1 MLIVENNVI
10 EIFDSEMNIDSVQR
24 ILWISPNRED
34 LVVVDIKDNKN
45 MQYPFFRKYEEVV
58 TEIME
63 ENARLIEVEPD
74 LRLISPDEDYLNKY
88 KASRDAKWN
97 IIKGIVCQEP
107 EIYISEKRGK
117 LVSEIKDRTGKSKK
131 VIYELLRKYWFYGK
145 TKNGLL
151 NNYFD
156 CGAPGQERLY
166 TKKTGPEAKSGN
178 KHIITEK
185 DIKYFEKAI
194 EQFHVKEKKNLKTTH
209 EHMCEKYYNSGYYRK
224 HGVLVP
230 IQSKE
235 TEKPTLRQFLYWYR
249 KTYPLAERYKKR
261 YGRRKATMD
270 IRALQGNDL
279 DRVKGVGYLFEI
291 DSTPADIHL
300 VSIDRK
306 TILGPP
312 TLYIVKDVFSRMIAG
327 FHVTVSPP
335 SYIEEAVALEN
346 AATNKAEFCSKY
358 EIDIDEEEWPCHHLP
373 QFLAGDRAELKS
385 KKAENFVNLKVDV
398 QNAPSYRGDLKPHVE
413 QHFNKTNEEIRQL
426 LSLAGAKQS
435 QPKKRGDSDPERNAA
450 LTLYEFTQFMIIQII
465 TYNKSALPKD
475 YFVTQEMFIDKV
487 ELSPIEVWKWG
498 KKKTLLHE
506 EPRNVI
512 LYNLLPREK
521 GKVTRRGIETNKMCY
536 TSEVGLK
543 QGWFEEEM
551 IDGQENIEIC
561 FDPRNVSSIF
571 IRLKKGNF
579 IQCYLTSKYKEY
591 EGLHIEDVK
600 AIMRYKMEKL
610 EKKEIEEKQHKAELH
625 AYARKLAEDAK
636 AETKSAT
643 KEMSYYER
651 QQGKR
656 ETKKSDGR
664 VIGSQN
670 AFTAIA
676 NQKSDNELIKTA
688 EIVSFPDK
696 QIPLNSIEQNNIQ
709 NLFESKFKARRRNNE
724 SME

>member
-1 MLIVENNVI
+1 MLIVENNII
-10 EIFDSEMNIDSVQR
+10 EIFDNEMNLDSLHRV
-24 ILWISPNRED
+24 LWISPNRED
-34 LVVVDIKDNKN
+34 LVVVDIKDKKK
-45 MQYPFFRKYEEVV
+45 MKYPFFRKYEEVI
-58 TEIME
+58 TEIMD
-63 ENARLIEVEPD
+63 ENARLIEFDPD
-74 LRLISPDEDYLNKY
+74 MRLTSPDEVYLNKY
-88 KASRDAKWN
+88 KANRDANWN
-97 IIKGIVCQEP
+97 IIKDIVCKEP
-107 EIYISEKRGK
+107 EIYISANRGK
-117 LVSEIKDRTGKSKK
+117 LVSEIKERTGKSKK

-156 CGAPGQERLY
+156 CGAPGQERVY
-166 TKKTGPEAKSGN
+166 TKKTGPKPKNGN
-178 KHIITEK
+178 NYIITENDK
-185 DIKYFEKAI
+185 KHFEKAI
-194 EQFHVKEKKNLKTTH
+194 EQFHVKEKMDFETTY
-209 EHMCEKYYNSGYYRK
+209 EHMCEKYYNSGFYRK

-249 KTYPLAERYKKR
+249 KNYTLAERYKKR

-358 EIDIDEEEWPCHHLP
+358 GLDIDEEEWPCHHLP

-385 KKAENFVNLKVDV
+385 KKAENLVNLKVDV
-398 QNAPSYRGDLKPHVE
+398 QNAPSYRGDLKPYVE

-450 LTLYEFTQFMIIQII
+450 LTLYEFTQFMIIQIM
-465 TYNKSALPKD
+465 TYNKSALPND

-487 ELSPIEVWKWG
+487 ELSPIEVWNWG
-498 KKKTLLHE
+498 KKKILLHE
-506 EPRNVI
+506 EPRKAI

-521 GKVTRRGIETNKMCY
+521 GKVTRRGIETNQMCY
-536 TSEVGLK
+536 TSDVGVK
-543 QGWFEEEM
+543 QGWFEEKK
-551 IDGQENIEIC
+551 IDGHENIEIC

-571 IRLKKGNF
+571 VRLKNGEL
-579 IQCYLTSKYKEY
+579 IQCYLTAKYKEY

-600 AIMRYKMEKL
+600 AIMKYKKEQL
-610 EKKEIEEKQHKAELH
+610 EKKNIEEKQHKAELH
-625 AYARKLAEDAK
+625 AFSRKLAKDAK
-636 AETKSAT
+636 EETKSAT
-643 KEMSYYER
+643 KEMSFYER
-651 QQGKR
+651 QKNKR

-664 VIGSQN
+664 AIGSQN
-670 AFTAIA
+670 AFTAIDVPGSNEEP
-676 NQKSDNELIKTA
+676 NQMA
-688 EIVSFPDK
+688 EIVSFPTK
-696 QIPLNSIEQNNIQ
+696 HPLTNNEISNIQ
-709 NLFESKFKARRRNNE
+709 KMFETKNKARRRNNE
-724 SME
+724 SLE